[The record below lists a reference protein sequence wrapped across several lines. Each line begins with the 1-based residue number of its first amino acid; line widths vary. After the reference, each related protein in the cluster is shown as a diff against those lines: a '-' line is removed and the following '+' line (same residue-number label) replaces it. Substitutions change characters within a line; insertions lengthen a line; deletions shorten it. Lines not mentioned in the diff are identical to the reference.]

1 MKDQQAF
8 LRALETLTLPASG
21 FDLQLRLFA
30 AWAYRRRYPAR
41 EAAARCAMSL
51 SRNARAQGRAQDY
64 HHTLT
69 MALLAILYSRIA
81 AQPVLAEDW
90 EAFLAANPD
99 IVADAWNVALEH
111 YSADKLQQEAAR
123 KVFLE
128 PDRKPL
134 PTGCLL
140 H

>member
-1 MKDQQAF
+1 MKDHQAF
-8 LRALETLTLPASG
+8 LRELETLTLPASG
-21 FDLQLRLFA
+21 FDHQLRLFA

-51 SRNARAQGRAQDY
+51 SRNARAHGRAQHY

-81 AQPVLAEDW
+81 SQPVLSEDW
-90 EAFLAANPD
+90 DAFLAANPD
-99 IVADAWNVALEH
+99 IVADAWKVLLEH
-111 YSADKLQQEAAR
+111 YSEDKLLQDIAR